1 MPIPQSGVTEMPND
15 DSYGK
20 HSLLVWFY
28 LSLENRLFKHII
40 VKRNQIQSLFN
51 PIKWINFV
59 DGSMGNNP
67 CIYLTI
73 S

>member
-1 MPIPQSGVTEMPND
+1 MPIPQSRVNEMPND

-20 HSLLVWFY
+20 HSLLVWVH

-40 VKRNQIQSLFN
+40 VKRKQIQSLFN

-59 DGSMGNNP
+59 DA
-67 CIYLTI
+67 
-73 S
+73 